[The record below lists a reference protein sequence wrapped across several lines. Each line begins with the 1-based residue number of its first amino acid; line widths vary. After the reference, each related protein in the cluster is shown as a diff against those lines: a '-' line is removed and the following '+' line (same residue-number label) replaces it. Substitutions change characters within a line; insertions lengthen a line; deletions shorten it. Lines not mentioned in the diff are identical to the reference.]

1 MVRDSAETQRRLREA
16 AAAEF
21 AERGPDGTTMTRIAR
36 RAGVNKERLYAYFGD
51 KDDLFATVVTEA
63 LERLS
68 AAAAPDGIDFG
79 DLGEVAGRTFDYYA
93 AHPELA
99 RLLLWEGLRADR
111 STVLRARAE
120 HYRRKVA
127 ATRRA
132 QERQAIDPGVDPGY
146 LMFAVIGLVTS
157 WYSLPQVAEML
168 TGEATVA
175 PAELARRRAFVVAT
189 ARRIAAP
196 D

>member
-1 MVRDSAETQRRLREA
+1 
-16 AAAEF
+16 
-21 AERGPDGTTMTRIAR
+21 MTRIAR

-51 KDDLFATVVTEA
+51 KDYLFAAVVTEA

-68 AAAAPDGIDFG
+68 AAAAPDGTDFG

-93 AHPELA
+93 EHPELA

-111 STVLRARAE
+111 STDLRARAE

-127 ATRRA
+127 ATRQA
-132 QERQAIDPGVDPGY
+132 QERRAIDPGVDPGY

-196 D
+196 G